1 MMNIKDSGK
10 HSFSSMR
17 KKVLLIILIILISI
31 EIVIFVFIKLEKIK
45 QLDIYITTNM
55 QKDYIGEKLKNV
67 PILLFITHILNDIY
81 TPYVL
86 ISIIFNFFT
95 VYDCFILVNVL
106 SINYIFSFTLKL
118 IYFKPSYKYFDEN
131 AKNFQIFFC
140 GYGWGFPCEECITTI
155 AFYLSIWKIVTKLSF
170 NFSYKKTVAKYSVLF
185 FICLIFFGYNF
196 CNLLIGYYCLS
207 HIIFSA
213 IFGLIVYLIFF
224 ESNFFNL
231 FNGQEFIN
239 FIKKYNLLYIIINLT
254 LFVIFS
260 IAYVFLRLFY
270 SDNNKYNICETVEGV
285 EHFKKSGKFSYLD
298 GTFCFNVLFLGNV
311 FSMVGVMLD
320 LKLIYKNDYV
330 IYYQMNFPQEYE
342 ELNNYYKKESFN
354 CSINITKDV
363 EWNNTPICITLLRL
377 FIVLVFCW
385 TCFFPYIFINL
396 NESHILL
403 ILGIKIFL
411 PPMIFF
417 MGIFF
422 YLKPLL
428 AKIYLTNT
436 TLNSISED
444 I

>member
-45 QLDIYITTNM
+45 QLDIDITTNM

-106 SINYIFSFTLKL
+106 SINYIFSFIFKL

-239 FIKKYNLLYIIINLT
+239 FIKKYNLLYIIINLS

-311 FSMVGVMLD
+311 FSMVGIMLD
-320 LKLIYKNDYV
+320 LKLIFKNDYV

-342 ELNNYYKKESFN
+342 ELNNNYKKESFN

-436 TLNSISED
+436 TLTSISED

>member
-1 MMNIKDSGK
+1 M
-10 HSFSSMR
+10 
-17 KKVLLIILIILISI
+17 
-31 EIVIFVFIKLEKIK
+31 
-45 QLDIYITTNM
+45 
-55 QKDYIGEKLKNV
+55 
-67 PILLFITHILNDIY
+67 
-81 TPYVL
+81 
-86 ISIIFNFFT
+86 
-95 VYDCFILVNVL
+95 
-106 SINYIFSFTLKL
+106 
-118 IYFKPSYKYFDEN
+118 
-131 AKNFQIFFC
+131 
-140 GYGWGFPCEECITTI
+140 
-155 AFYLSIWKIVTKLSF
+155 TKLSF

-239 FIKKYNLLYIIINLT
+239 FIKKYNLLYIIINLS

-342 ELNNYYKKESFN
+342 ELNNNYKKESFN